1 MERLGDSLTYE
12 KNKNNQLKNLENY
25 ESILILVVQD
35 DFYNFLT
42 VANIVEWPF
51 LYH

>member
-42 VANIVEWPF
+42 VSNIVEWPF